1 MCDLEMAIEPIRK
14 RMQGGTRKGDR
25 GREGYGKR
33 AKGDRYVE
41 KKKSIKRGEEQ
52 GKETG
57 LPKEEKKGT
66 RRSLGGEVF
75 VGNWQLANRLHARG
89 SRPKRQ
95 IGRGKRVKIGDACMV
110 SSK

>member
-41 KKKSIKRGEEQ
+41 KKKSIKRGGQ

-57 LPKEEKKGT
+57 LPEEEKRVQGV
-66 RRSLGGEVF
+66 RWGEVF